1 MPVFAVIGLGYFC
14 AWTRVFS
21 ARAADGLSD
30 YVFVVAIPLMIIRTF
45 IEAKLPEGS
54 PWGYWI
60 AYFLGVAVVWAVGQT
75 ISAYLF
81 HRRLREAVIH
91 GFASSQSNVV
101 LLGIPLVLSAYGEAG
116 AVPLFL
122 LIAVHLPLMMIA
134 ATVMI
139 EGGEAGLS
147 APALKRFGWNM
158 ATNPIL
164 IGFFIG
170 MLARYADVS
179 LGGVPKTVIDMI
191 AASAVPCALF
201 ALGLA
206 LHRYGIAGDLTLS
219 VVISA
224 LKLMLLPLV
233 VWLLVA
239 LRLPALAGLCRRR
252 RHLCRHAV
260 RGELL
265 SPGGTLQIGRRR
277 HGERGVDFVGGLV
290 VHRRLLALGAR
301 HRAELKPDRAAHVG
315 GRPAGGAQVAQR
327 RRLVALGELPS
338 FPIEHEPMMVIDR
351 RSQAEDLLQ

>member
-1 MPVFAVIGLGYFC
+1 MNQILRIAEIVVPVFAVIGLGYFC
-14 AWTRVFS
+14 AWTRLFS
-21 ARAADGLSD
+21 ERGSDGLSD
-30 YVFVVAIPLMIIRTF
+30 YVYVVAIPLMIIRIF
-45 IEAKLPEGS
+45 IEAKLPEGL

-139 EGGEAGLS
+139 EGGEVGLS
-147 APALKRFGWNM
+147 APALKRFAWNM

-164 IGFFIG
+164 IAFFIG

-179 LGGVPKTVIDMI
+179 LSGVPKTVIDMI

-206 LHRYGIAGDLTLS
+206 LHRYGIAGDLALS
-219 VVISA
+219 VVIA
-224 LKLMLLPLV
+224 TLKLMLLPLV
-233 VWLLVA
+233 VWLLV
-239 LRLPALAGLCRRR
+239 RY
-252 RHLCRHAV
+252 V
-260 RGELL
+260 FQL
-265 SPGGTLQIGRRR
+265 SPVYA
-277 HGERGVDFVGGLV
+277 GVAV
-290 VHRRLLALGAR
+290 VFAAMPSGVNSYLLAARYKAGVVTAASVVSLSSAASLFTVAFWLWVLGIG
-301 HRAELKPDRAAHVG
+301 LN
-315 GRPAGGAQVAQR
+315 
-327 RRLVALGELPS
+327 
-338 FPIEHEPMMVIDR
+338 
-351 RSQAEDLLQ
+351 

>member
-1 MPVFAVIGLGYFC
+1 MNQILRIAEIVVPVFAVIGLGYFF

-21 ARAADGLSD
+21 ERAADGLSD
-30 YVFVVAIPLMIIRTF
+30 YVFVVAIPLMIIRIF

-60 AYFLGVAVVWAVGQT
+60 AYFLGVAIVWAVGQT
-75 ISAYLF
+75 ISAKLF
-81 HRRLREAVIH
+81 HRRLREAVIY
-91 GFASSQSNVV
+91 GFASSQSNVA

-147 APALKRFGWNM
+147 VPSLKRFAWNM

-164 IGFFIG
+164 IGFFVG

-191 AASAVPCALF
+191 SASAVPCALF

-206 LHRYGIAGDLTLS
+206 LYRYGIAGDLTLS
-219 VVISA
+219 IVITA
-224 LKLMLLPLV
+224 LKLMLLPLI
-233 VWLLVA
+233 VWLLV
-239 LRLPALAGLCRRR
+239 RY
-252 RHLCRHAV
+252 V
-260 RGELL
+260 FQL
-265 SPGGTLQIGRRR
+265 SPLYA
-277 HGERGVDFVGGLV
+277 GVAV
-290 VHRRLLALGAR
+290 VFAAMPSGVNSYLLAERYKSGVVAAASAVSISSAASLFTAAFWLWVLGIG
-301 HRAELKPDRAAHVG
+301 LN
-315 GRPAGGAQVAQR
+315 
-327 RRLVALGELPS
+327 
-338 FPIEHEPMMVIDR
+338 
-351 RSQAEDLLQ
+351 